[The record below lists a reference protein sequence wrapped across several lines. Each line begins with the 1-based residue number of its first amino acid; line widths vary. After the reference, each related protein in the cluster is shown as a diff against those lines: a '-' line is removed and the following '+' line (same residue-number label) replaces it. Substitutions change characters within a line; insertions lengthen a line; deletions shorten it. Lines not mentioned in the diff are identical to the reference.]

1 MLFLCFACS
10 GLVAAVAK
18 LQHVNRE
25 DKHDDVCFICVRVV
39 YLVGLHFSLVV
50 CFWNYFVVLL
60 WSIQFDS
67 KPHPPFSQGTPY
79 HLTTLH
85 VPDIASIDVLCFTYS
100 QVVTAVA
107 KLQHVMHL

>member
-1 MLFLCFACS
+1 M
-10 GLVAAVAK
+10 AK

-25 DKHDDVCFICVRVV
+25 DKRDDVCFICVFVV
-39 YLVGLHFSLVV
+39 HLVGLHFALVV
-50 CFWNYFVVLL
+50 CLALVSCVLL
-60 WSIQFDS
+60 WSFQFDS

-85 VPDIASIDVLCFTYS
+85 VPDIASIDVLRFTYS

-107 KLQHVMHL
+107 NLQPVTHL